1 MATAATAFASAVA
14 VGVAVVLLRWLW
26 PHLGGAFRVPVLAY
40 VAVILAMGVML
51 LWRLAPTGAWIARW
65 PLAFIIGTTAGLRLI
80 AYLEADFL
88 KQIEATMI
96 PIWDP
101 QYDATGNFDFGSTF
115 YVSIMQN
122 LLIVLGTLAAYDRV
136 VVRPA
141 QRVGVVDVG
150 EVYRQKEAEFTQL
163 LTRATTDADREKAFA
178 LARSF
183 SQRLPAALEEL
194 PRDCACLVVLK
205 SAVAGRTPRTVDLTA
220 LLQQKLGHPQTPHR
234 NDPEEAR

>member
-1 MATAATAFASAVA
+1 MDVDASASPGPKRQQPVSGP
-14 VGVAVVLLRWLW
+14 VG
-26 PHLGGAFRVPVLAY
+26 
-40 VAVILAMGVML
+40 M
-51 LWRLAPTGAWIARW
+51 API
-65 PLAFIIGTTAGLRLI
+65 
-80 AYLEADFL
+80 FL
-88 KQIEATMI
+88 HASF
-96 PIWDP
+96 
-101 QYDATGNFDFGSTF
+101 A
-115 YVSIMQN
+115 
-122 LLIVLGTLAAYDRV
+122 LLIVLGTLTAYDRL

-178 LARSF
+178 LARNF

-205 SAVAGRTPRTVDLTA
+205 SAVAGRTPRTVDLTV